1 MQTLRLLFC
10 NHECIDINL
19 NTFFLMRCDVTYMW
33 LFSVLF
39 SVLDKG
45 RNLFLI
51 LKPVGAEVVQVVK
64 DGPQTTQRSG

>member
-1 MQTLRLLFC
+1 
-10 NHECIDINL
+10 
-19 NTFFLMRCDVTYMW
+19 MW

-39 SVLDKG
+39 SVLEKG